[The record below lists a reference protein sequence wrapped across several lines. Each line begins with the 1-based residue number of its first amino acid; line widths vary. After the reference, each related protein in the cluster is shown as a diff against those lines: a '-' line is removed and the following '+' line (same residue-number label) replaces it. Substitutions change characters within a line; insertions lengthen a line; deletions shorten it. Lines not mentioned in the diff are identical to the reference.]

1 MLVVGPVALL
11 ITGFLSFIII
21 GPIALG
27 IGTAITGAIQFI
39 FEHAGWLGAQF
50 MVSSMHHLLLLD
62 YTICS

>member
-39 FEHAGWLGAQF
+39 LNMRVG
-50 MVSSMHHLLLLD
+50 
-62 YTICS
+62 